1 MMEKKY
7 VVAFDQGTTSTRTII
22 FNKEGEIVAVAQ
34 KELTQHYPK
43 SGWVE
48 HNPEEIYQD
57 QLYTFK
63 EAINKAKISVKE
75 IVSIGITN
83 QRETTVVWER
93 KSGKPIYNAIV
104 WLDKRTASICDD
116 LKKQGLTNYIKE
128 NTGLVVDPYFSGTKL
143 KWILDNVNDAKEK
156 ANNCD
161 LCFGTIDSWLI
172 YKFTEG
178 KKHVTDHTNASR
190 TLIYNIKNL

>member
-63 EAINKAKISVKE
+63 EAIIIPASSTCASVNSVLSPASARIMFLSLTRKSFALSE
-75 IVSIGITN
+75 IVSPST
-83 QRETTVVWER
+83 
-93 KSGKPIYNAIV
+93 
-104 WLDKRTASICDD
+104 
-116 LKKQGLTNYIKE
+116 
-128 NTGLVVDPYFSGTKL
+128 TKL
-143 KWILDNVNDAKEK
+143 P
-156 ANNCD
+156 
-161 LCFGTIDSWLI
+161 
-172 YKFTEG
+172 
-178 KKHVTDHTNASR
+178 VTLKSPPTSSVYAGES
-190 TLIYNIKNL
+190 L